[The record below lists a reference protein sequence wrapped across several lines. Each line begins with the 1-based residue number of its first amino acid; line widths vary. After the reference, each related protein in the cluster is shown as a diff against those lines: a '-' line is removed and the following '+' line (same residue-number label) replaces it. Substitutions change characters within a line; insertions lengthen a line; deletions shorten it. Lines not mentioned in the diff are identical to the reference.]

1 VRAVGRP
8 ADAWWRRLR
17 GTAAAGV
24 LNHPRAA
31 GSLIT
36 APPHSQEC
44 REFKNGRCSR
54 GDSCRFNHVGGPQG
68 EFNDRRF
75 DDRDDDRRDDRR
87 DDDRRDD
94 RDDDR
99 RDDDRRD
106 DDRRHDDRGRGDRDD
121 DRRDDDRGRD
131 DRRDDDDSRDP
142 PPVSAE
148 PEPIEGN

>member
-1 VRAVGRP
+1 MCLCAREPHQRARAPAWGHHTHLLLSPTPRHALHVHTTAFGR
-8 ADAWWRRLR
+8 
-17 GTAAAGV
+17 
-24 LNHPRAA
+24 
-31 GSLIT
+31 
-36 APPHSQEC
+36 Q
-44 REFKNGRCSR
+44 
-54 GDSCRFNHVGGPQG
+54 
-68 EFNDRRF
+68 
-75 DDRDDDRRDDRR
+75 DRRDDRR